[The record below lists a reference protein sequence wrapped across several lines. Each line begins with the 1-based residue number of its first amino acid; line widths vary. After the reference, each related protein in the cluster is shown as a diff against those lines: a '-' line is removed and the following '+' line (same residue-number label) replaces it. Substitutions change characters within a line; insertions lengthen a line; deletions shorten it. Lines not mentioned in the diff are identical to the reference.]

1 MRMFPVTDSDR
12 HGIFVHSSPRTGNE
26 KAGQPLDDRVLAG
39 RKQASMKASSRKG
52 HRWRHWSGVGAFTLA
67 TTCIGILLLMRMRLP
82 DHRWPW
88 EADGSTPT
96 PTATPWIHTSPTPTR
111 TPILE
116 ETPAPYCR
124 PGEASIK
131 LSPSA
136 MKLKVGQTLTVTVR
150 LVNGETSEAKLGW
163 LLYRLRMEPN
173 LLAIESDEAV
183 EHTLTL
189 EPGDWDCAEFVLRAV
204 EPGQVTLSA

>member
-1 MRMFPVTDSDR
+1 MEA
-12 HGIFVHSSPRTGNE
+12 N
-26 KAGQPLDDRVLAG
+26 
-39 RKQASMKASSRKG
+39 SRKRL
-52 HRWRHWSGVGAFTLA
+52 RWRHWCVVGALTLA
-67 TTCIGILLLMRMRLP
+67 IACIGILLLACMHLP
-82 DHRWPW
+82 GDQPSW
-88 EADGSTPT
+88 EADDSTSTPT
-96 PTATPWIHTSPTPTR
+96 VTPWIRITSTPTQ
-111 TPILE
+111 TPVVE

-136 MKLKVGQTLTVTVR
+136 TELEVGQILTVTVR

-204 EPGQVTLSA
+204 EPGQVTLSAWASCEMHALDYSWGSNSGCYSRSLEIAITP